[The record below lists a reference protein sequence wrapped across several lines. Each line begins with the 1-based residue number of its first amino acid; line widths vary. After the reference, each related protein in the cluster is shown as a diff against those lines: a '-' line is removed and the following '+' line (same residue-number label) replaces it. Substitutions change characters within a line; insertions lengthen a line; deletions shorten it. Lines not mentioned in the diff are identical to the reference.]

1 MESVS
6 LSLRVPVRRPG
17 PLRDAEVESRFPY
30 LCEGEVVDFRPLK
43 MPPNERR
50 IGRRRGSD
58 AAMISSMIEQHGE
71 FGTYLRKR
79 QG

>member
-17 PLRDAEVESRFPY
+17 PLRDADVESRFPY

-58 AAMISSMIEQHGE
+58 AALISSMIEEDGW
-71 FGTYLRKR
+71 FSTYLQKR
-79 QG
+79 QD